1 MVPLES
7 SLTTKSLKNDRLY
20 TKFPMTGAEST
31 FPRTNRD
38 ECFMTPQGPRIFTVN
53 PQTFGA
59 GRVALSQASPFKR
72 LLLVLLLILV
82 AVPLLALGMVIL
94 LIVFMVATVKA
105 LFPGTG
111 RTSARPAGTQEH
123 TGQTP
128 ARNRV
133 RNVANHKDDSM
144 RENVKVIE
152 R

>member
-1 MVPLES
+1 
-7 SLTTKSLKNDRLY
+7 
-20 TKFPMTGAEST
+20 
-31 FPRTNRD
+31 
-38 ECFMTPQGPRIFTVN
+38 MTPQGPRIFTVN

-59 GRVALSQASPFKR
+59 GRVAMSQASPFKR

-111 RTSARPAGTQEH
+111 RTSATPAGAQKH

-128 ARNRV
+128 ARNKV
-133 RNVANHKDDSM
+133 RNAANHKDDSM